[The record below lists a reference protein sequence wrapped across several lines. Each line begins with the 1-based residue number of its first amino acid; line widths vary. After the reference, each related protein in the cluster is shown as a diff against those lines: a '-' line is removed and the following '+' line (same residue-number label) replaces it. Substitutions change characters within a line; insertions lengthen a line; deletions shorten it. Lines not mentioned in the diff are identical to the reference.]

1 MGDRSMSA
9 AEAALLALLALGVV
23 VCGVLMQTLERQIA
37 YEALRRAAPPS
48 ATGSATIGYGVTGES
63 ANAKPYPTT
72 SAPAWDEP
80 RDEPPAHKRFSGER
94 YEIVRPCSAETVA
107 HWERAEAC
115 RCDLGRDHEAA

>member
-1 MGDRSMSA
+1 MSA
-9 AEAALLALLALGVV
+9 ADAVFLALLTVGVV
-23 VCGVLMQTLERQIA
+23 VCGILMQALERQIA

-94 YEIVRPCSAETVA
+94 YEIVRFCSAESVA
-107 HWERAEAC
+107 HWERAETC
-115 RCDLGRDHEAA
+115 RCAIGCDHEAA

>member
-1 MGDRSMSA
+1 MSA
-9 AEAALLALLALGVV
+9 ADAALLALLAVGVV
-23 VCGVLMQTLERQIA
+23 VCGILMQTLERQIA

-48 ATGSATIGYGVTGES
+48 ATGSATIGYGVTSES
-63 ANAKPYPTT
+63 ANVNPYPTT

-94 YEIVRPCSAETVA
+94 YEIVRFCSAESVT